1 MSFDTSK
8 QPNLQNLPRIQTSLP
23 LQTRTRGR
31 IPLAEVSQIPS
42 QATFGSI
49 KEMGYWVD
57 ERLDRL
63 VFGVVAEGYGDLGLE
78 RGVVWSCRVF

>member
-1 MSFDTSK
+1 M
-8 QPNLQNLPRIQTSLP
+8 
-23 LQTRTRGR
+23 
-31 IPLAEVSQIPS
+31 PS

-49 KEMGYWVD
+49 KEMRYWVD

-78 RGVVWSCRVF
+78 RGVVWSVVQGILGH